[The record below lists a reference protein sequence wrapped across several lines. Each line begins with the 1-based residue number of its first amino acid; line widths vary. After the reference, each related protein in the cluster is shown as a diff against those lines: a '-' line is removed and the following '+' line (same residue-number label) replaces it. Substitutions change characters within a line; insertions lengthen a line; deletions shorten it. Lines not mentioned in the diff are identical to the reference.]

1 MCMNGQPRLSSLLLL
16 DLLAGSGVRIYYA
29 GDFDPEGLLIA
40 QKLKRYYQG
49 EFYFWHMAS
58 QDYDKAMSEKPIS
71 ERRMKMLERITDSG
85 LLPVVERMREEKR
98 AGYQEKLI
106 NLYTGENRNGPEQRR
121 QGESFHAW

>member
-1 MCMNGQPRLSSLLLL
+1 
-16 DLLAGSGVRIYYA
+16 
-29 GDFDPEGLLIA
+29 
-40 QKLKRYYQG
+40 
-49 EFYFWHMAS
+49 MAS

-121 QGESFHAW
+121 QG

>member
-1 MCMNGQPRLSSLLLL
+1 
-16 DLLAGSGVRIYYA
+16 
-29 GDFDPEGLLIA
+29 
-40 QKLKRYYQG
+40 
-49 EFYFWHMAS
+49 
-58 QDYDKAMSEKPIS
+58 
-71 ERRMKMLERITDSG
+71 MLERITDSG